1 MTESKQYLFDLR
13 NIESIIFSEA
23 FVKEAS
29 KQHIETLSCTDLLQT
44 DNTFQRSIIDSLAL
58 TVNSSIISFKT
69 ISDLLAISEIIKK
82 SINIPKNEILV
93 ISEEDIK
100 NLGKNVLEN
109 LTIEELRQS
118 ESTYF
123 IDLLDEASLLE
134 NIVKSQNIN
143 FSDILT
149 ISDALSKL
157 KTSPLDT
164 TPILMTTRQGKTI
177 LLTQ

>member
-1 MTESKQYLFDLR
+1 M
-13 NIESIIFSEA
+13 
-23 FVKEAS
+23 
-29 KQHIETLSCTDLLQT
+29 
-44 DNTFQRSIIDSLAL
+44 
-58 TVNSSIISFKT
+58 
-69 ISDLLAISEIIKK
+69 
-82 SINIPKNEILV
+82 
-93 ISEEDIK
+93 
-100 NLGKNVLEN
+100 EN